1 MPESSVAD
9 VREAKISPNTYDKTQ
24 HIFRIEMLG
33 I

>member
-1 MPESSVAD
+1 MSSSAD
-9 VREAKISPNTYDKTQ
+9 IGEAEISPNMYDKTQ